1 MDQEYYTW
9 ITDNMAI
16 GELNANY
23 DSFDIVVNLAY
34 INPNFNKG
42 LQHREKREKIKN
54 GKKIY
59 EFGLYDTDSDSDY
72 LLLLLTT
79 FFEEIGTRDKKI
91 LFHCQS
97 GKSRSVMFAI
107 KYLQTFY
114 SLSTEQALDIIKKR
128 RPIANPRQSFIK
140 ILNNYK

>member
-1 MDQEYYTW
+1 MDKEYYTW
-9 ITDNMAI
+9 ITDDMAI
-16 GELNANY
+16 GELNAKY

-34 INPNFNKG
+34 INPNFNNG

-54 GKKIY
+54 SKKIY
-59 EFGLYDTDSDSDY
+59 EFGLYDTDSDSEY
-72 LLLLLTT
+72 LLLLLST
-79 FFEEIGTRDKKI
+79 FFEEIDTRDKKI

-114 SLSTEQALDIIKKR
+114 SLSIAQALDIIKQR